1 MESIALEAARRGLA
15 GVLDRTQL
23 ENTPVAVTRRG
34 KAAVVL
40 LPPGR
45 YAEAAAARGEET
57 EPEDGPHTVDDLRKE
72 LAAILR
78 KVQFEGARVRL
89 HRHGAPAAVVVSV
102 TWFEHTEPPATA

>member
-1 MESIALEAARRGLA
+1 MESLALEAARRGLA

-23 ENTPVAVTRRG
+23 ENTPVQITRRG

-45 YAEAAAARGEET
+45 YAAAVAALGEET
-57 EPEDGPHTVDDLRKE
+57 ELEDGPDTVDGLRAE

-78 KVQFEGARVRL
+78 RVQFEGAQVRL

-102 TWFEHTEPPATA
+102 AWFEQAEPPATA

>member
-1 MESIALEAARRGLA
+1 MESLALEAARRGLA

-45 YAEAAAARGEET
+45 YLEAAAVLGEET
-57 EPEDGPHTVDDLRKE
+57 EPEDGPDTVDGLRAE

-78 KVQFEGARVRL
+78 RVQFEGVRVRL
-89 HRHGAPAAVVVSV
+89 HRHGAPAAVVVPV
-102 TWFEHTEPPATA
+102 AWFEKTQPVTA

>member
-34 KAAVVL
+34 RAAVVL
-40 LPPGR
+40 MPPKR
-45 YAEAAAARGEET
+45 YTEAAAALGEEV
-57 EPEDGPHTVDDLRKE
+57 EPEDGPDTVDGLRAE

-78 KVQFEGARVRL
+78 RVQFEGAQVRL
-89 HRHGAPAAVVVSV
+89 HRHGAPAAVVVPAA
-102 TWFEHTEPPATA
+102 WFERAQPATA